1 MNAERNLINIWL
13 LVVFV
18 GFVRRL
24 FLVAIIF
31 FIYFRYVYNFNSLA
45 LVIFVIKLEFLI
57 VLLVF
62 DKVSFMFIK
71 CKYFN

>member
-1 MNAERNLINIWL
+1 MNVERNLINIWL

-24 FLVAIIF
+24 FLVVIIF

>member
-1 MNAERNLINIWL
+1 MNVERNLINIWL

-31 FIYFRYVYNFNSLA
+31 LIYFRYVYNFNSLA

-71 CKYFN
+71 RKYFN